1 MGGRPGPRPHPSV
14 PAGGSPSAGAT
25 CGQNDNMPSLAPYD
39 VVVGIDAGG
48 SRTRARATRQGA
60 VVYEGS
66 GGPGNPL
73 TADPRTVRASYR
85 TALAGCPAAER
96 VAACVSG
103 TRGQAQREQ
112 IAGLLA
118 GRFPGAGIQVAPDYV
133 AAFLATPKGTDACIV
148 AGTGSVVCSRA
159 ADGGYRVSGGR
170 GWILG
175 DHGSAARLGRAAL
188 EHFVNHPAAVPAGFA
203 DAIGE
208 IFGDSD
214 WRSVVRTV
222 QTARNPAPLLAR
234 AAPLLT
240 AAAESRQRWAT
251 EQLDAEMTALAA
263 TAAHHIERHIHGA
276 PEVHVALCGGVWASR
291 IARSSLTTAMA
302 RASSCRVIVTRSP
315 SDPIEGAVRLA
326 GSIRR

>member
-1 MGGRPGPRPHPSV
+1 M
-14 PAGGSPSAGAT
+14 
-25 CGQNDNMPSLAPYD
+25 
-39 VVVGIDAGG
+39 
-48 SRTRARATRQGA
+48 RATRQGT

-73 TADPRTVRASYR
+73 TADPETVRASYR
-85 TALAGCPAAER
+85 MALAGCPPAAR

-103 TRGQAQREQ
+103 TGGQAQREQ

-133 AAFLATPKGTDACIV
+133 AAFLAAPDGTDACVV

-159 ADGGYRVSGGR
+159 ADGGYQVSGGR

-188 EHFVNHPAAVPAGFA
+188 EHFVNHPAAAPSSFA
-203 DAIGE
+203 AAIGE

-214 WRSVVRTV
+214 WRSVVRAV
-222 QTARNPAPLLAR
+222 QTAGNPAPLLAR

-240 AAAESRQRWAT
+240 AAAQTRQCWAT
-251 EQLDAEMTALAA
+251 EQLDAEMTALAVTVA
-263 TAAHHIERHIHGA
+263 RHIEQHIHGA

-291 IARSSLTTAMA
+291 IARSSLASAIT
-302 RASSCRVIVTRSP
+302 RASSRRVIVTRSP
-315 SDPIEGAVRLA
+315 GDPIAGAVRLA
-326 GSIRR
+326 GSIRQ

>member
-1 MGGRPGPRPHPSV
+1 MPERY
-14 PAGGSPSAGAT
+14 
-25 CGQNDNMPSLAPYD
+25 GQNDNMPSLAPCD

-48 SRTRARATRQGA
+48 SRTRARAARQGA

-73 TADPRTVRASYR
+73 TADSETVRASYR
-85 TALAGCPAAER
+85 VALAGCPAAAR

-103 TRGQAQREQ
+103 ARGQAQREQ
-112 IAGLLA
+112 ITGLLA
-118 GRFPGAGIQVAPDYV
+118 GRFPGADIQVAPDYV
-133 AAFLATPKGTDACIV
+133 AAFLAAPKGTDACVV
-148 AGTGSVVCSRA
+148 AGTGSVVCSRT

-188 EHFVNHPAAVPAGFA
+188 EHFVDHPATVAPPFA
-203 DAIGE
+203 AAIGE

-214 WRSVVRTV
+214 WRSVVRAV

-240 AAAESRQRWAT
+240 GAAQAQQRWAA

-263 TAAHHIERHIHGA
+263 TAARHIEQYIRGTQ
-276 PEVHVALCGGVWASR
+276 EVRIALCGGVWASR
-291 IARSSLTTAMA
+291 IARSSFTSAMA
-302 RASSCRVIVTRSP
+302 RASSCLAIVARSP

>member
-1 MGGRPGPRPHPSV
+1 
-14 PAGGSPSAGAT
+14 
-25 CGQNDNMPSLAPYD
+25 MPMACD

-48 SRTRARATRQGA
+48 SSTRARAIRRGA

-73 TADPRTVRASYR
+73 TADAQTVRASYR
-85 TALAGCPAAER
+85 GALAGCPAAAR

-103 TRGQAQREQ
+103 TGSAAQREQ
-112 IAGLLA
+112 IADLLA
-118 GRFPGAGIQVAPDYV
+118 GRFPGADIQVVPDYI
-133 AAFLATPKGTDACIV
+133 AAFLAAPSGTDACIV

-188 EHFVNHPAAVPAGFA
+188 EHFVSHPANVPSSFA
-203 DAIGE
+203 AAIGE
-208 IFGDSD
+208 IFGDDD
-214 WRSVVRTV
+214 WRTVVRAV

-240 AAAESRQRWAT
+240 AAAETQQRWAT
-251 EQLDAEMTALAA
+251 EQLDAEMMALAA
-263 TAAHHIERHIHGA
+263 TAARHIAQHIHGR
-276 PEVHVALCGGVWASR
+276 PEVHIALCGGVWASQ
-291 IARSSLTTAMA
+291 IARSSVSSALE
-302 RASSCRVIVTRSP
+302 RAGSYRLIVTRSL
-315 SDPIEGAVRLA
+315 SDPIDGAVRLA
-326 GSIRR
+326 GSIRQ